1 MRPTGGAPV
10 RRAGRIG
17 LTYGTQEVRAVT
29 VREEHG
35 ETSAGPAAG
44 LDRARDAV
52 GREAWAEAYDLMSA
66 TPPALLGP
74 GDLEKLAEAAWWLSR
89 LDESVAARQRSY
101 AGYTAAGE
109 EILAAGIAVRLA
121 TEHFFRGEGALGAGW
136 LARAQ
141 RHLRDKPET
150 FQHGLLACAESTV
163 ARFSGELE
171 GSQALAE
178 RAAEIGRRL
187 RDPDLMAMG
196 VHLEGLALIAGGR
209 VAEGLA
215 LLDEAMTSVV
225 AGELTS
231 YFTGVVYCN
240 VLRACLEL
248 ADLRRA
254 GEWNEASRAWCE
266 SLPPESPFPGLC
278 RINRAELATL
288 TGAWAEAGAEASRAS
303 EEVMRLNPAAAGAAV
318 YETGEV
324 RRREGDLAGAAE
336 AFSRAHELGFEPQP
350 GLALVR
356 LAQGRPGSAVSALR
370 LALTGESGN
379 RLRRARLLAA
389 LVDAAL
395 ALPDLDAATEAAE
408 ELEGIAREFRSP
420 ALEASAATA
429 RGSVLLARGD
439 VAGAVGDLRRAC
451 ATWQEVRVP
460 YDTARTRMLY
470 GLALRAA
477 GDEDDARLELRAA
490 LGTFERLGAARDL
503 AAAAELLGETREL
516 PRGLTSRE
524 AEVLRLVAAG
534 KTNRDIAA
542 QLVISEYTVA
552 RHLQNIFAKLDVSS
566 RSAATAFAFQH
577 HLT

>member
-1 MRPTGGAPV
+1 
-10 RRAGRIG
+10 
-17 LTYGTQEVRAVT
+17 
-29 VREEHG
+29 
-35 ETSAGPAAG
+35 
-44 LDRARDAV
+44 
-52 GREAWAEAYDLMSA
+52 
-66 TPPALLGP
+66 
-74 GDLEKLAEAAWWLSR
+74 
-89 LDESVAARQRSY
+89 
-101 AGYTAAGE
+101 
-109 EILAAGIAVRLA
+109 
-121 TEHFFRGEGALGAGW
+121 
-136 LARAQ
+136 
-141 RHLRDKPET
+141 
-150 FQHGLLACAESTV
+150 
-163 ARFSGELE
+163 
-171 GSQALAE
+171 
-178 RAAEIGRRL
+178 
-187 RDPDLMAMG
+187 
-196 VHLEGLALIAGGR
+196 
-209 VAEGLA
+209 
-215 LLDEAMTSVV
+215 
-225 AGELTS
+225 
-231 YFTGVVYCN
+231 
-240 VLRACLEL
+240 
-248 ADLRRA
+248 
-254 GEWNEASRAWCE
+254 
-266 SLPPESPFPGLC
+266 
-278 RINRAELATL
+278 
-288 TGAWAEAGAEASRAS
+288 
-303 EEVMRLNPAAAGAAV
+303 MRLNPAAAGAAV

-566 RSAATAFAFQH
+566 RSAATAFAFEH